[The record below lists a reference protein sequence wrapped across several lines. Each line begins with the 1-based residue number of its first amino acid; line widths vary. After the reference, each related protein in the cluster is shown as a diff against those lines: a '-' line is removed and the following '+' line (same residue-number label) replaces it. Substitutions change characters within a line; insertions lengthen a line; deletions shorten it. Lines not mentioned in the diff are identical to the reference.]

1 MEFKDFK
8 NNYEELIGK
17 TVLYESGQS
26 YSEKRSRSLIKIEK
40 VTKTGF
46 RLFSMPDALF
56 SFIDGSQKGLT
67 GRIGLTG
74 RMYMGT
80 ISKCRLVTDEEANQI
95 REQWKRNKEERALRD
110 KMTEKVKTMSF
121 EQLQKMDLL

>member
-1 MEFKDFK
+1 MEFKDFE

-26 YSEKRSRSLIKIEK
+26 YSDKRSRALIKIEK

-67 GRIGLTG
+67 GR
-74 RMYMGT
+74 MHMGT
-80 ISKCRLVTDEEANQI
+80 ISKCRLVTDDEANQL
-95 REQWKRNKEERALRD
+95 REQWKRNKEERALRE
-110 KMTEKVKTMSF
+110 KMQEKLKTMTF
-121 EQLQKMDLL
+121 EQLKKMELL

>member
-1 MEFKDFK
+1 MEFKDFE

-26 YSEKRSRSLIKIEK
+26 YSDKRSRSLIKIEK

-56 SFIDGSQKGLT
+56 SFIDGRQK
-67 GRIGLTG
+67 GLTG

-80 ISKCRLVTDEEANQI
+80 ISKCRLVTDDEANEL
-95 REQWKRNKEERALRD
+95 REQWKRNKEERALRE
-110 KMTEKVKTMSF
+110 KMQEKLKTMTF
-121 EQLQKMDLL
+121 EQLKKMELL